1 MPKKLTLV
9 MKKKTAC
16 YENLREFEA
25 HCGLIRS
32 QKIDS
37 FNEKENWL

>member
-1 MPKKLTLV
+1 MSKKFALV

-16 YENLREFEA
+16 HENLKEFEA

-32 QKIDS
+32 QRIYS
-37 FNEKENWL
+37 FNERENWL